1 MATEPRQ
8 RMRVECT
15 DCSFVRVVAPEDDV
29 LPADV
34 LIEHGRETGHTL
46 NAEPVEE

>member
-1 MATEPRQ
+1 MAIESQ
-8 RMRVECT
+8 QQMRVECT
-15 DCSFVRVVAPEDDV
+15 DCSFARVVAPDEDV

-46 NAEPVEE
+46 NAVPVEE